1 MIEMLQYCAARKGK
15 IGYAIFYN
23 MKRASRDAK
32 SYYHDFK
39 TVLEGLGM
47 AVRSATEYI
56 DETPQLVVSWR
67 VC

>member
-1 MIEMLQYCAARKGK
+1 MLQYCAARKGK